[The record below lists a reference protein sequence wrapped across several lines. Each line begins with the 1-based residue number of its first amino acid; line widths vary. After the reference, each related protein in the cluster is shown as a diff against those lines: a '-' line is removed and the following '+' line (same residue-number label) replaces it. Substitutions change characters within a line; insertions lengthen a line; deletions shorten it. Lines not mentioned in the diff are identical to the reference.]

1 MCVLYNCY
9 ISFSLPHVLDKYQ
22 KKKKKYSTS
31 YNLLDC
37 FYKIFWIGL
46 FKNYQKFMR
55 RNLQWVVATQI
66 ITYCMLCPYI
76 SNILHLSNRWCM
88 FPTDTPK
95 ELIKV
100 TSAEGGKQVDEAI
113 TWFSI
118 IYPRTKLPSWPE
130 KFKPV

>member
-1 MCVLYNCY
+1 
-9 ISFSLPHVLDKYQ
+9 
-22 KKKKKYSTS
+22 
-31 YNLLDC
+31 
-37 FYKIFWIGL
+37 
-46 FKNYQKFMR
+46 MR

>member
-1 MCVLYNCY
+1 M
-9 ISFSLPHVLDKYQ
+9 IRIDI
-22 KKKKKYSTS
+22 KKKKFVS
-31 YNLLDC
+31 D
-37 FYKIFWIGL
+37 IF
-46 FKNYQKFMR
+46 
-55 RNLQWVVATQI
+55 
-66 ITYCMLCPYI
+66 
-76 SNILHLSNRWCM
+76 SLSDRWCM

-130 KFKPV
+130 KYKPV